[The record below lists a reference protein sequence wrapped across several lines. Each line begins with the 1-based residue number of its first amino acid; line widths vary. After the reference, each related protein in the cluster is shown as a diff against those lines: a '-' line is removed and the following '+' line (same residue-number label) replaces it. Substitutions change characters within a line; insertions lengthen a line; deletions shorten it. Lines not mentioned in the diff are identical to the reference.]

1 MLNYYM
7 YYQKHERPKYF
18 PVFFSLVISS
28 LGGMLFS
35 LPAWAED
42 SEHVEFS
49 DSFLRFSVDARRY
62 SDGNPV
68 APGEHSIDIYLNE
81 QWIGRQTMRFELP
94 SPESKVALP
103 CFDLKLFD
111 ELGIDTTKVTPDVLK
126 KLASAGVCSSLSTLL
141 DGGNAIFDENIQ
153 RLDIQVPQAFLIRQ
167 ARGYVNPKYWDDGV
181 TAATLK
187 YDYTGYRS
195 NQRDASSQTYQY
207 LGLLGGFN
215 WQSWRL
221 YYRSAL
227 NRSDSQ
233 GFDYQNLAT
242 YAERAVPSLYSKMTV
257 GDSNTDGQ
265 VFDSISYRGIAL
277 SSDDRMFADS
287 QRGYAPVVR
296 GIARTNARVVV
307 RQQGQSIYET
317 TVTPGPF
324 IIDDL
329 YPTGQG
335 GNLIVTITEADGSE
349 QSFTV
354 PFTSI
359 AELLRPG
366 TTRYSLMAGEYR
378 DNSMVEKPAL
388 FMGTF
393 RHGLS
398 NLMTGNGGVVAAE
411 GYLSASAGL
420 AFNTPVGAVAFNLT
434 QAQTRLPGENDQ
446 SGQSMGITYAN
457 SLPETNTSLTIA
469 SYHYS
474 SDGFYTPSEAMRM
487 RDYLQHGEVNNTI
500 FNSSLPSDG
509 TRYDDSFKYRRRN
522 QAQIS
527 ITQGLPEGY
536 GSFYAN
542 ANAQDY
548 WGGQRRDMN
557 FQFGYNNSYKS
568 LSYNVALNRLR
579 NMSSENWDNQL
590 SISFSIPL
598 GSKRGSPRLSTSYT
612 NTRDSSSVQ
621 TGVSGSAGDDNQFN
635 YGVSAASNRT
645 DVNGNYNTVG
655 MSGSW
660 LAPKATL
667 GGSYSKS
674 KDYEQASA
682 SVSGGLVA
690 YRGGVVFASYLGDTV
705 GIVEAPDAAGA
716 RVANYSGMR
725 LDGSGR
731 AVVPYLSPYRQNDV
745 ELDPTGLSSDVE
757 FKTTSQRVAP
767 TAGAVA
773 LVKFETSSG
782 YSMLLTGHRADN
794 TPLPFGAEV
803 KDAKGTSVGYIAQ
816 GGQAMVRVNQQDGHL
831 RVIWGEGVGESCGFD
846 YKLPSSALVKGEFR
860 QLEVICK

>member
-1 MLNYYM
+1 MLNSEM
-7 YYQKHERPKYF
+7 YYQKCDRLKYLSA
-18 PVFFSLVISS
+18 FSVAICS
-28 LGGMLFS
+28 LAGMLS
-35 LPAWAED
+35 SQPVAAED
-42 SEHVEFS
+42 AEYVEFS
-49 DSFLRFSVDARRY
+49 DSFLRFSVDAARY
-62 SDGNPV
+62 SEGNPV
-68 APGEHSIDIYLNE
+68 APGMRSIDIYLNE
-81 QWIGRQTMRFELP
+81 QWVGRQEMRFELT
-94 SPESKVALP
+94 SSESSVALP
-103 CFDLKLFD
+103 CFDLSLFD
-111 ELGIDTTKVTPDVLK
+111 ELGIDPNSVTAEILKQLETT
-126 KLASAGVCSSLSTLL
+126 GICSPLNHILE
-141 DGGNAIFDENIQ
+141 GGNAIFDENIQ
-153 RLDIQVPQAFLIRQ
+153 RLDIQIPQAYLIRQ

-195 NQRDASSQTYQY
+195 HQRDASSQTYQY

-233 GFDYQNLAT
+233 GLDYQNLAT
-242 YAERAVPSLYSKMTV
+242 YVERAVPSLYSKMV
-257 GDSNTDGQ
+257 IGDSNTDGQ
-265 VFDSISYRGIAL
+265 VFDSISYRGIQL
-277 SSDDRMFADS
+277 TSDDRMFADS

-296 GIARTNARVVV
+296 GTARTNARVVV

-317 TVTPGPF
+317 TVPPGPF
-324 IIDDL
+324 TIDDL

-335 GNLIVTITEADGSE
+335 GNLNVTITEADGSE

-354 PFTSI
+354 PFASI

-366 TTRYSLMAGEYR
+366 MTRYSLMAGEYR
-378 DNSMVEKPAL
+378 DNSMVEKPTL
-388 FMGTF
+388 VMGTL

-398 NLMTGNGGVVAAE
+398 NLITGNGGVVAAE

-420 AFNTPVGAVAFNLT
+420 AFNTSVGALAFNLT
-434 QAQTRLPGENDQ
+434 QAQTKLPGEDDQ
-446 SGQSMGITYAN
+446 NGQSLGVTYAK

-474 SDGFYTPSEAMRM
+474 SSGFYSPAEAMRM
-487 RDYLQHGEVNNTI
+487 RDYLQHGEVNKTV
-500 FNSSLPSDG
+500 FNSSLPSDSAS
-509 TRYDDSFKYRRRN
+509 YDDSFKYRRRN

-548 WGGQRRDMN
+548 WGGHSRDMN
-557 FQFGYNNSYKS
+557 FQLGYNNNYKS

-579 NMSSENWDNQL
+579 NMSSGDWDNQL
-590 SISFSIPL
+590 SVSFSIPL
-598 GSKRGSPRLSTSYT
+598 GSKSGSPRLSSSYA
-612 NTRDSSSVQ
+612 NARGSSSIQ
-621 TGVSGSAGDDNQFN
+621 TGVSGSAGEENQFN
-635 YGVSAASNRT
+635 YGVSAANNRT
-645 DVNGNYNTVG
+645 DDNGRYNTLGVN
-655 MSGSW
+655 GSW
-660 LAPKATL
+660 LAPKATI

-674 KDYEQASA
+674 HDYDQASTNI
-682 SVSGGLVA
+682 SGGIVA
-690 YRGGVVFASYLGDTV
+690 YGGGVILASSLGDTV

-725 LDGSGR
+725 LDSRGR

-745 ELDPTGLSSDVE
+745 ELDPKGLSSDVE

-773 LVKFETSSG
+773 LMKFDTSTG
-782 YSMLLTGHRADN
+782 YSILVTGHRLDN

-803 KDAKGTSVGYIAQ
+803 KEVNGASVGYIAQ
-816 GGQAMVRVNQQDGHL
+816 GGQAMVRVNQLSGNL
-831 RVIWGEGVGESCGFD
+831 RVIWGEGAGESCAFAYTLSRG
-846 YKLPSSALVKGEFR
+846 ALAQGEFR

>member
-1 MLNYYM
+1 MLSYYM
-7 YYQKHERPKYF
+7 CYQKRERPKYLS
-18 PVFFSLVISS
+18 VLSLAIYS
-28 LGGMLFS
+28 LGGVLFS
-35 LPAWAED
+35 LSAVAED
-42 SEHVEFS
+42 PEHVEFS
-49 DSFLRFSVDARRY
+49 DSFLRFSVDAARY
-62 SDGNPV
+62 SEGNPV
-68 APGEHSIDIYLNE
+68 APGERSIDIYLNE
-81 QWIGRQTMRFELP
+81 QWIGRQSVRFELP
-94 SPESKVALP
+94 SPESKVASP
-103 CFDLKLFD
+103 CYDLTLFD
-111 ELGIDTTKVTPDVLK
+111 ELGIDTSAVSSDVLK
-126 KLASAGVCSSLSTLL
+126 QLETTGACSSLSTILE
-141 DGGNAIFDENIQ
+141 GGNAIFDENTQ

-167 ARGYVNPKYWDDGV
+167 ARGYLNPKYWDDGV
-181 TAATLK
+181 TAATLR
-187 YDYTGYRS
+187 YDYTAYRS
-195 NQRDASSQTYQY
+195 NQTDISSQTYQY

-242 YAERAVPSLYSKMTV
+242 YAERAVPSLHSKMTI

-265 VFDSISYRGIAL
+265 VFDSISYRGIELA
-277 SSDDRMFADS
+277 SDDRMFADS

-317 TVTPGPF
+317 TVPPGPF
-324 IIDDL
+324 AIDDL

-335 GNLIVTITEADGSE
+335 GNLSVTITEADGSE

-354 PFTSI
+354 PFASI

-378 DNSMVEKPAL
+378 DNSMAETPTL
-388 FMGTF
+388 FMGTL

-398 NLMTGNGGVVAAE
+398 NLITGNGGVVAAE

-420 AFNTPVGAVAFNLT
+420 AFNTPVGALAFSVT
-434 QAQTRLPGENDQ
+434 QAQTRLPGESDQ
-446 SGQSMGITYAN
+446 NGQSLGITYAN

-487 RDYLQHGEVNNTI
+487 RDYLQHGEVSRRTI
-500 FNSSLPSDG
+500 NSGLPTDSTD
-509 TRYDDSFKYRRRN
+509 YDDSFKYRRRN
-522 QAQIS
+522 QAQVS

-548 WGGQRRDMN
+548 WGGQRRDMS
-557 FQFGYNNSYKS
+557 FQLGYNNSYKS

-579 NMSSENWDNQL
+579 NMSSGEWDNQL
-590 SISFSIPL
+590 SVSFSIPL
-598 GSKRGSPRLSTSYT
+598 GTRSGASRLSTSYT
-612 NTRDSSSVQ
+612 STRESSSVQ
-621 TGVSGSAGDDNQFN
+621 TGVSGSAGSDNQFN
-635 YGVSAASNRT
+635 YGVSVANNHT
-645 DVNGNYNTVG
+645 DENGSYNTLGVNGN
-655 MSGSW
+655 W
-660 LAPKATL
+660 LAPKATI

-674 KDYEQASA
+674 HDYDQVSA
-682 SVSGGLVA
+682 SLSGGVVA
-690 YRGGVVFASYLGDTV
+690 YRGGVVFASSLGDTV
-705 GIVEAPDAAGA
+705 GIVEAPDAVGA
-716 RVANYSGMR
+716 RVTNYSGMR
-725 LDGSGR
+725 LDSRGR

-745 ELDPTGLSSDVE
+745 EIDPKGLSADVE

-773 LVKFETSSG
+773 LLKFETSSG
-782 YSMLLTGHRADN
+782 YSILLTGHLADN

-803 KDAKGTSVGYIAQ
+803 KDAQGIGVGYIAQ
-816 GGQAMVRVNQQDGHL
+816 GGQALVRVNEQAGHL
-831 RVIWGEGVGESCGFD
+831 RVVWGEGVGESCGFD
-846 YKLPSSALVKGEFR
+846 YQLPGSTVAQGEFR
-860 QLEVICK
+860 QLAVICK

>member
-1 MLNYYM
+1 MLSYYM
-7 YYQKHERPKYF
+7 YYQKRERPKYLSA
-18 PVFFSLVISS
+18 FSLVICS
-28 LGGMLFS
+28 LGSVLFS
-35 LPAWAED
+35 STSAAED
-42 SEHVEFS
+42 PEHVEFS
-49 DSFLRFSVDARRY
+49 DSFLRFSVDAARY
-62 SDGNPV
+62 SEGNPV
-68 APGEHSIDIYLNE
+68 APGERSVDIYLNE
-81 QWIGRQTMRFELP
+81 QWVGRQNMRFELP
-94 SPESKVALP
+94 TPDSKVASP
-103 CFDLKLFD
+103 CYDATLFA
-111 ELGIDTTKVTPDVLK
+111 ELGIDITHITSDVQQQLETT
-126 KLASAGVCSSLSTLL
+126 GVCLPLSNLVE
-141 DGGNAIFDENIQ
+141 GGNAIFDENTQ

-195 NQRDASSQTYQY
+195 NQHDISSQTYQY

-257 GDSNTDGQ
+257 GDSSTDGQ
-265 VFDSISYRGIAL
+265 VFDSISYRGIEL
-277 SSDDRMFADS
+277 TSDDRMFADS

-317 TVTPGPF
+317 TVPPGPF
-324 IIDDL
+324 AIDDL

-335 GNLIVTITEADGSE
+335 GNLSVTITEADGSE
-349 QSFTV
+349 QSFVV

-388 FMGTF
+388 FMGTV

-398 NLMTGNGGVVAAE
+398 NLITGNGGVVAAE

-420 AFNTPVGAVAFNLT
+420 AFNTSVGALAFSVT
-434 QAQTRLPGENDQ
+434 QAQTKLPGESDQ
-446 SGQSMGITYAN
+446 NGQSIGVTYAN

-474 SDGFYTPSEAMRM
+474 SDGFYTASEAMRM
-487 RDYLQHGEVNNTI
+487 RDYLQHGEVNRTV
-500 FNSSLPSDG
+500 FNSSLPTDS
-509 TRYDDSFKYRRRN
+509 TSYDDSFKYRRRN
-522 QAQIS
+522 QAQVS

-536 GSFYAN
+536 GAFYAN

-557 FQFGYNNSYKS
+557 FQLGYNNSYKS

-579 NMSSENWDNQL
+579 NMSSGDWDNQL
-590 SISFSIPL
+590 SVSFSIPL
-598 GSKRGSPRLSTSYT
+598 GSKNGSPRLNTSYT
-612 NTRDSSSVQ
+612 STRESSSIQ
-621 TGVSGSAGDDNQFN
+621 TGVSGSAGSDNQFN
-635 YGVSAASNRT
+635 YGVSVANNRT
-645 DVNGNYNTVG
+645 DENGSYNTLGVNGN
-655 MSGSW
+655 W
-660 LAPKATL
+660 LAPKATI

-674 KDYEQASA
+674 NDYDQVSG
-682 SVSGGLVA
+682 SVSGGVVA
-690 YRGGVVFASYLGDTV
+690 YRGGVIFASMLGDTV
-705 GIVEAPDAAGA
+705 GIIEAPDAAGA
-716 RVANYSGMR
+716 RVTNYSGTR
-725 LDGSGR
+725 LDSRGR
-731 AVVPYLSPYRQNDV
+731 AIVPYLSPYRQNDV
-745 ELDPTGLSSDVE
+745 ELDPKGLSSDVE

-773 LVKFETSSG
+773 LMKFETSSG
-782 YSMLLTGHRADN
+782 YSILLTGHRADS

-803 KDAKGTSVGYIAQ
+803 KDANGIGVGYIAQ
-816 GGQAMVRVNQQDGHL
+816 GGQALVRVHEQEGHL
-831 RVIWGEGVGESCGFD
+831 RVIWGEGAGESCGFD
-846 YKLPSSALVKGEFR
+846 YKLPGGAVAQGEFR

>member
-1 MLNYYM
+1 MLSDYT
-7 YYQKHERPKYF
+7 YYQKRERPKYLSLL
-18 PVFFSLVISS
+18 PLVIFSLA
-28 LGGMLFS
+28 GMLFS
-35 LPAWAED
+35 LSSAAED
-42 SEHVEFS
+42 PEYVEFS
-49 DSFLRFSVDARRY
+49 DSFLRFSVDATRY
-62 SDGNPV
+62 SEGNPV
-68 APGEHSIDIYLNE
+68 APGERSIDIYLNE
-81 QWIGRQTMRFELP
+81 QWIGRQDMRFALP
-94 SPESKVALP
+94 SSESKVASP
-103 CFDLKLFD
+103 CYDLKLFD
-111 ELGIDTTKVTPDVLK
+111 EWGIDATKVSPDILK
-126 KLASAGVCSSLSTLL
+126 QLESTGVCSPLSSFLAS
-141 DGGNAIFDENIQ
+141 GNAIFDENIQ
-153 RLDIQVPQAFLIRQ
+153 RLDIQVPQAYLIRQ

-195 NQRDASSQTYQY
+195 NQNDASSQTYQY
-207 LGLLGGFN
+207 LGLLGGLN

-221 YYRSAL
+221 YYRSSL

-242 YAERAVPSLYSKMTV
+242 YVERAVPSLYSRMTL

-265 VFDSISYRGIAL
+265 VFDSLSYRGIELA
-277 SSDDRMFADS
+277 SDDRMYADS

-317 TVTPGPF
+317 TVPPGPF
-324 IIDDL
+324 TIDDL

-335 GNLIVTITEADGSE
+335 GNLNVTITEADGSE
-349 QSFTV
+349 QSFIV
-354 PFTSI
+354 PFASI

-378 DNSMVEKPAL
+378 DNSMVEKPTL
-388 FMGTF
+388 FMGTV

-398 NLMTGNGGVVAAE
+398 NLITGNGGVVAAE

-420 AFNTPVGAVAFNLT
+420 AFNTSVGALAFNVT
-434 QAQTRLPGENDQ
+434 QAQTRLPGESDQ
-446 SGQSMGITYAN
+446 NGQSMGVTYAK

-487 RDYLQHGEVNNTI
+487 RDYLQHGEVNNRVI
-500 FNSSLPSDG
+500 NPSWPNDV

-527 ITQGLPEGY
+527 ITQGLPAGY

-548 WGGQRRDMN
+548 WGEHSRDMN
-557 FQFGYNNSYKS
+557 FQLGYNNNYKS

-579 NMSSENWDNQL
+579 NMSSGDWDNQL
-590 SISFSIPL
+590 SVSFSLPL
-598 GSKRGSPRLSTSYT
+598 GSKSGSPRLSSSYA
-612 NTRDSSSVQ
+612 NARGSSSIQ
-621 TGVSGSAGDDNQFN
+621 TGVSGSAGEDNQFN
-635 YGVSAASNRT
+635 YGVSAANNRSDDNGRYNT
-645 DVNGNYNTVG
+645 VSVNGNW
-655 MSGSW
+655 M
-660 LAPKATL
+660 APKATI

-674 KDYEQASA
+674 NDYDQASA
-682 SVSGGLVA
+682 NVSGGVVA
-690 YRGGVVFASYLGDTV
+690 YRGGVVFASSLGETL
-705 GIVEAPDAAGA
+705 GIIEAPDAAGA
-716 RVANYSGMR
+716 SVANYPGVS
-725 LDGSGR
+725 LDSRGR

-745 ELDPTGLSSDVE
+745 ELDPKGLSSDVE

-773 LVKFETSSG
+773 LMKFDTSTG

-803 KDAKGTSVGYIAQ
+803 TDARGNSVGYIAQ
-816 GGQAMVRVNQQDGHL
+816 GGQAMVRVQEQAGNL
-831 RVIWGEGVGESCGFD
+831 RVIWGEGVGESCGFA
-846 YKLPSSALVKGEFR
+846 YKLPGGTLAQGEFR